1 MGEQFHSALSAAA
14 ATAAKSLQSCPT
26 LCVRLCAT
34 PQTTAHQ
41 APPSLGFSRQEHWSG
56 VPLPSLSTVYS
67 GKIQCRIFQWVPVV
81 TKSWSLPSRSLMEG
95 GSVNSV
101 NLITQ
106 ISHSNG
112 IIEAGMPVQRKHQFS
127 CLWCRKDRKYYRKEV
142 LTMGCEGRV

>member
-26 LCVRLCAT
+26 LCD
-34 PQTTAHQ
+34 PIDNS
-41 APPSLGFSRQEHWSG
+41 PPGSPFLGFSRQEHWSG

-67 GKIQCRIFQWVPVV
+67 GKIQCLIFQWVPVV

-106 ISHSNG
+106 VSHSNG
-112 IIEAGMPVQRKHQFS
+112 IIEAGMLVQRKH
-127 CLWCRKDRKYYRKEV
+127 
-142 LTMGCEGRV
+142 